1 MFAYWMQVLCYTFL
15 KCFNHL
21 LLFIDMAA
29 AAGCTGRIIKALK
42 QSWNSP
48 PIILS
53 NRVHG
58 GCNSCIKCA
67 KDVLYRGSNCT
78 KGQAPR
84 TFRDMDAHRDKNCF
98 RILLS
103 VRSAGDLGD
112 VIPI

>member
-29 AAGCTGRIIKALK
+29 AEGCTGRIAKALK

-58 GCNSCIKCA
+58 GCNNRIKRA
-67 KDVLYRGSNCT
+67 KDVLYRGNNYT

-84 TFRDMDAHRDKNCF
+84 TFRGTWTPIVTKAASGSF
-98 RILLS
+98 LLG
-103 VRSAGDLGD
+103 VLAIGAM
-112 VIPI
+112 

>member
-1 MFAYWMQVLCYTFL
+1 MQVLCYAFL
-15 KCFNHL
+15 RCFNNL
-21 LLFIDMAA
+21 RLFINMAVA
-29 AAGCTGRIIKALK
+29 KGCTGRIIEALR

-58 GCNSCIKCA
+58 GCNSRTKRA

-84 TFRDMDAHRDKNCF
+84 TFRGTWTPIMTKAVSGSF
-98 RILLS
+98 LLG
-103 VRSAGDLGD
+103 VL
-112 VIPI
+112 VIWAM